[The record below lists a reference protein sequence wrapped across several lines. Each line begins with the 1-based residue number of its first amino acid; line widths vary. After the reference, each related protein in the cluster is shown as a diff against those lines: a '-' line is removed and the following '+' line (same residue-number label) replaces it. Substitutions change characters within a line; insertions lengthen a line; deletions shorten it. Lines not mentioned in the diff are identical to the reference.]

1 MKVLVVATQTDHE
14 GGGAATAARQ
24 LALGLQRLGVD
35 VVLVGTH
42 RQGGL
47 TITERD
53 GIRHYSFRP
62 HNLYWIGDKD
72 TKPAYMRAVFQ
83 AVDLWNPHVY
93 RVLRA
98 IIAREQPDVVHTQKL
113 RGLSPSVWAAADA
126 AGVAGLRLAHTCH
139 DHELISPEGTLA
151 GRLGELALRGSR
163 WLWPYQA
170 LRRAQSR
177 RVDIVTA
184 PSRMT
189 LERHTTLA
197 FFPQAQAQVV
207 PNSHGFSQAEL
218 DELCLQVRDRKHSD
232 PATTRLVYLGRLD
245 SIKGIEVL
253 CTAFERAVA
262 LRPGLR
268 LDVAGT
274 GVLLESLRAQ
284 YRQLPEIVFHGQV
297 EGARKSD
304 LLATADALVVPTVA
318 QEAFGIVIVEAFA
331 HGTPVLASAI
341 GGIPELVREGETGF
355 LVEPGNVAR
364 LTEKLVWASDHAA
377 TLHNL
382 RPLCLA
388 AARVY
393 TLEMVAAAHR
403 TAYEAASAQRPAGPP
418 TMHVIR

>member
-1 MKVLVVATQTDHE
+1 MKVLLVATQTDHE

-24 LALGLQRLGVD
+24 LALGLRRLGVD

-47 TITERD
+47 TMAERD

-62 HNLYWIGDKD
+62 QNLYWIGDKD

-83 AVDLWNPHVY
+83 TVDLWNPHVY
-93 RVLRA
+93 RVLRS
-98 IIAREQPDVVHTQKL
+98 IIAREQPDIVHTQKL
-113 RGLSPSVWAAADA
+113 RGLSPSVWAAAEA
-126 AGVAGLRLAHTCH
+126 SGVAGLRLAHTCH

-184 PSRMT
+184 PSHVT
-189 LERHTTLA
+189 LDRHITLG

-207 PNSHGFSQAEL
+207 PNSHGLSQAEL
-218 DELCLQVRDRKHSD
+218 DALWLQVRDKKTGD
-232 PATTRLVYLGRLD
+232 PTSTRLLYLGRLD
-245 SIKGIEVL
+245 SIKGVEVL
-253 CTAFERAVA
+253 CAAFERAVA

-274 GVLLESLRAQ
+274 GVLLEPLRAQ

-297 EGARKSD
+297 EGARKSN
-304 LLATADALVVPTVA
+304 LLATADALVVPTVG
-318 QEAFGIVIVEAFA
+318 QEAFGIVVVEAFA
-331 HGTPVLASAI
+331 HGTPVLASDI

-355 LVEPGNVAR
+355 LVEPGNVDLLA
-364 LTEKLVWASDHAA
+364 EKLVWASDHAA
-377 TLHNL
+377 TLRSL
-382 RPLCLA
+382 RPLCRA
-388 AARVY
+388 AAHVY
-393 TLEMVAAAHR
+393 TLEMVAAAHQA
-403 TAYEAASAQRPAGPP
+403 AYEAARAQKPAGLA
-418 TMHVIR
+418 TIRVAK